1 MLPIFFQERIVDVAV
16 LNLLCCSKESGQW
29 LENVDQTYL
38 ALAIGKL
45 VVVVVVVGGK
55 VEKFKWEGNI
65 TGSAQW
71 YNLLFPSNCL
81 GFISRHQKPF
91 IISILCC
98 TLRYVFRC
106 TYILMWFA

>member
-1 MLPIFFQERIVDVAV
+1 M

-65 TGSAQW
+65 TGSAQ
-71 YNLLFPSNCL
+71 
-81 GFISRHQKPF
+81 
-91 IISILCC
+91 
-98 TLRYVFRC
+98 
-106 TYILMWFA
+106 